1 MRHFR
6 NLFLYVFFILILTG
20 CAFSKNQE
28 FSQTENDGSEKNSS
42 SQEVSGNDKLAFQYQ
57 EKDQMK
63 DIFLTNISEDGT
75 LSLWNMIGKI
85 RITNLSTDDFEY
97 SDFSLN
103 LEYYKNKNWYVCDK
117 RQLSPLEGLNTY
129 ICRAR
134 ESSDLHF
141 SSYDWFSLSP
151 GHYRL
156 VLTDPIISE
165 YEEPDPNETYYW
177 TAIEFDLTNNLPE
190 TPKNSD
196 EDLIPAFEKE
206 NSAQNSD
213 ILLQI
218 SEPVFA
224 DNSKLGSI

>member
-1 MRHFR
+1 MKSFG

-42 SQEVSGNDKLAFQYQ
+42 GQEISSNDKLAFQYQ

-75 LSLWNMIGKI
+75 LSLWN
-85 RITNLSTDDFEY
+85 
-97 SDFSLN
+97 FSLS
-103 LEYYKNKNWYVCDK
+103 LEYYKDKNWYICDK

-165 YEEPDPNETYYW
+165 YEEPDPNKTYYW

-206 NSAQNSD
+206 ISAQNSD
-213 ILLQI
+213 ISRI
-218 SEPVFA
+218 IP
-224 DNSKLGSI
+224 N